1 MPVPVPAPGSF
12 SFKLCYGSPMR
23 AALILIA
30 AVACNEE
37 PDEPIPTP
45 PITNEASREPAMVEA
60 PTMAEAA
67 NAAIDPMPEGEPPET
82 ERPYDES
89 ANADEQIRAAVARA
103 QAGDKRVI
111 LMFGANWCVW
121 CRRLDWV
128 FQNHR
133 QVRAKL
139 DQHFEIVHIDTGGRG
154 SGTNAAIV
162 ERYGDPTQHGLPV
175 LVVLDGTGAQV
186 ATQETGALEDG
197 DHHDPVRVLA
207 FLDRVKS

>member
-1 MPVPVPAPGSF
+1 VPALSTLLLLAIGCSQEADDP
-12 SFKLCYGSPMR
+12 L
-23 AALILIA
+23 
-30 AVACNEE
+30 
-37 PDEPIPTP
+37 PTP
-45 PITNEASREPAMVEA
+45 PITNEPAPETAMVETAMVETATADA
-60 PTMAEAA
+60 PAA
-67 NAAIDPMPEGEPPET
+67 VDPMPEGEPPET
-82 ERPYDES
+82 ARPYDES
-89 ANADEQIRAAVARA
+89 ANADAQIRAAVARA
-103 QAGDKRVI
+103 QAGNKRVL

-128 FQNHR
+128 FENHR
-133 QVRAKL
+133 QVRASL
-139 DQHFEIVHIDTGGRG
+139 DRHFEVVHVDTGGRG

-207 FLDRVKS
+207 FLDRVKGSET